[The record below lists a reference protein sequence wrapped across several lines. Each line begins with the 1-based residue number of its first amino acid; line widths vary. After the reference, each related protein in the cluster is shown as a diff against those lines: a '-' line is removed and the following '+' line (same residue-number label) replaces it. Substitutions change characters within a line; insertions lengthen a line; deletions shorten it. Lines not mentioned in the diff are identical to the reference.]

1 MQVSIDQDRCC
12 GSGQC
17 VMAAPDVF
25 DQSEDD
31 GLALLRPGRARQAAR
46 ADLELAAALCPAG
59 AITVH
64 EGHGTVPGD
73 ADGTGAVGA

>member
-1 MQVSIDQDRCC
+1 MQVNVDQDRCC

-17 VMAAPDVF
+17 VMTVPSVF

-31 GLALLRPGRARQAAR
+31 GLVLLRPGGAERAAR
-46 ADLELAAALCPAG
+46 ADLELAAGLCPTG

-64 EGHGTVPGD
+64 TDRGPGD
-73 ADGTGAVGA
+73 ADGADPAGA